1 MGLCYCGD
9 VTYISIEEEC
19 RSLSNVGNGQRT
31 RQVTLA
37 QKPQPLI
44 FSLAEFSTVRCSL
57 RSSERAAL
65 IAAEIRFD
73 SCCILQ
79 EESQSIWWELG
90 PVTLKA
96 FLPTLSRR
104 SQSPSHFPDRC
115 PGHCSNQTYFSE
127 RKPDPAS
134 CQCHQSHS
142 IPSPL
147 LSGMH
152 FSHPFLFSIPLVSR
166 QRCPGQSQGSVFGCP
181 RSIHP
186 LWWNRILGAPLCL
199 LVSISG

>member
-1 MGLCYCGD
+1 MARGQD
-9 VTYISIEEEC
+9 KSPWHRN
-19 RSLSNVGNGQRT
+19 RS
-31 RQVTLA
+31 
-37 QKPQPLI
+37 
-44 FSLAEFSTVRCSL
+44 RCNL
-57 RSSERAAL
+57 LPGRVFNCEMQL
-65 IAAEIRFD
+65 EIRRACRTD
-73 SCCILQ
+73 WCRDT
-79 EESQSIWWELG
+79 IWLMLHSTRG
-90 PVTLKA
+90 VTKYLMRAGARGVTLKA

-104 SQSPSHFPDRC
+104 SQSLSHFPDRC

-166 QRCPGQSQGSVFGCP
+166 QRCPGQSRGSVFSCP

-186 LWWNRILGAPLCL
+186 LWWNRILGPPLCL
-199 LVSISG
+199 LVSISGWCMISVTDWARGGG